1 MDDILT
7 TKMYAF
13 IQIIDIIDGVDDV
26 KKRLRPYPYSL
37 PIPTIEVINILSD
50 LQVNGIKFTS
60 RKHDKKTKMAFLRC
74 MRNNMCHNYGNNSFS
89 IKNGKMEFRQHYG
102 ENGIEGYIKVSKFNE
117 VMDTLLRR
125 FSKAKGVNY
134 ASFTETGIFDNWDA
148 VSLDDIATKTM
159 EEPNRNI
166 AFDTELLFFK
176 ILMDRIHTDED
187 YKYWTDILRE
197 EQVYTLN
204 GITLPPEKI
213 VKFFGFIKEHGIQ
226 NSKDS
231 VKVYFEKLLRERT
244 LEYQIVNNYNKAST
258 EEERKYNKE
267 ALKRIIR
274 ARRSRTLSILGELSY
289 YFGQL
294 KTEENNN
301 EFTNND
307 NMYLISFAGFD
318 AVQFN
323 SPDCRITTYALV
335 DEGSFS
341 NYEKQVV
348 ESVRTRRYNMLQRI
362 RNAIMHNYMIQLDYN
377 YDRKEFD
384 VVFRYEESKQIREIR
399 INTTQLS
406 DFIEFIKE
414 YINGRTLQHKRNT
427 HDEFMDYIYSR
438 TSQVDRYED
447 FYSNNDD
454 LKLSNGFDR
463 GYNFKDNRDVC
474 RFNFD
479 FYLILRRINELDI
492 DAWAYFAD
500 ELYKIV
506 AENQNP
512 DDRKKNTLPL
522 DKDEFRYAITQIFRE
537 MLLYVKEEEAK
548 RKEKWY
554 RVISA

>member
-1 MDDILT
+1 
-7 TKMYAF
+7 
-13 IQIIDIIDGVDDV
+13 
-26 KKRLRPYPYSL
+26 
-37 PIPTIEVINILSD
+37 
-50 LQVNGIKFTS
+50 
-60 RKHDKKTKMAFLRC
+60 
-74 MRNNMCHNYGNNSFS
+74 
-89 IKNGKMEFRQHYG
+89 
-102 ENGIEGYIKVSKFNE
+102 
-117 VMDTLLRR
+117 
-125 FSKAKGVNY
+125 
-134 ASFTETGIFDNWDA
+134 
-148 VSLDDIATKTM
+148 
-159 EEPNRNI
+159 
-166 AFDTELLFFK
+166 
-176 ILMDRIHTDED
+176 MDRIHTDED
-187 YKYWTDILRE
+187 YKYWTDVLRE

-506 AENQNP
+506 REHSWLVIYHKCYNYM
-512 DDRKKNTLPL
+512 DLCYW
-522 DKDEFRYAITQIFRE
+522 RYQLVF
-537 MLLYVKEEEAK
+537 Y
-548 RKEKWY
+548 RKEWK
-554 RVISA
+554 